1 MPDAATPPVN
11 LRRVLLVTL
20 GSGGDVH
27 PYIGIGAALRAI
39 GCDVHILLN
48 PHFAPRARAAGLTV
62 HELGT
67 ERDYLDAIGD
77 PRLVHVR
84 GGPRFV
90 VEHLVA
96 AHAPAMY
103 HATRDLL
110 RGGDFDACL
119 RHLIAFGAGWAA
131 QQEGV
136 REIVGVLSP
145 LFWFS
150 TRDPGVY
157 GPSGFRPP
165 LWLARLRAPLARL
178 AGRAILDPPLNRAR
192 RDLGLSPIPHAFVR
206 GVTGGDLNLGLWS
219 PAFRPHQPDDPPT
232 SRVCGF
238 VWHDGQADPALAPD
252 LARFLDDGPPPIV
265 FTLGTSV
272 IHHAGDFYD
281 LAARA
286 CERLGPG
293 TRAVL
298 LTGSKEPPA
307 AALPGG
313 VCAFAYAPFSALLPR
328 ARLVV
333 HHGGIGTTAQCL
345 RAGVPAVIIPFANDE
360 FDTASRAAR
369 LGAAVVLRRD
379 RLREAS
385 LADALR
391 RADSAPARTAG
402 ARLARALAREDG
414 ARGAVDCVRS
424 FVAGR
429 SRGGAT

>member
-1 MPDAATPPVN
+1 
-11 LRRVLLVTL
+11 
-20 GSGGDVH
+20 
-27 PYIGIGAALRAI
+27 
-39 GCDVHILLN
+39 
-48 PHFAPRARAAGLTV
+48 
-62 HELGT
+62 
-67 ERDYLDAIGD
+67 
-77 PRLVHVR
+77 VR

-178 AGRAILDPPLNRAR
+178 AGRAVLDPPLNRAR

-219 PAFRPHQPDDPPT
+219 PAFRAPQADDPPT

-238 VWHDGQADPALAPD
+238 VWYDGQAAPALAPD

-385 LADALR
+385 LAEGLR
-391 RADSAPARTAG
+391 RADTPSLRAAANALRTALTG
-402 ARLARALAREDG
+402 EDG
-414 ARGAVDCVRS
+414 AL
-424 FVAGR
+424 VAARYLLAG
-429 SRGGAT
+429 TDTKQNTNK